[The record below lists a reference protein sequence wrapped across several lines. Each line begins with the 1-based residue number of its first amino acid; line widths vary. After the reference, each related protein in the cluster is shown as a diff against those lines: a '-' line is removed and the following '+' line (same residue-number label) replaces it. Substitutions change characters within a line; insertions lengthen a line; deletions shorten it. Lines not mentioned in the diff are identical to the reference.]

1 VITQNTD
8 VVQME
13 LHQNPTQL
21 ITVVEPPT
29 SDVAQ
34 MMDGPLKLTL
44 KDLTVVSD
52 PLLSTDVGMMKTVL
66 DVVMTRK
73 PLKLMRKEQT
83 VDVNTLNT
91 NVVLTEKPK
100 KLIKE
105 DPTVDVKKLQMDV
118 AQIK

>member
-1 VITQNTD
+1 
-8 VVQME
+8 MKK
-13 LHQNPTQL
+13 HQNNL
-21 ITVVEPPT
+21 SMITVVEPPT

-52 PLLSTDVGMMKTVL
+52 PLLSTDVGMMKMVMVVVL
-66 DVVMTRK
+66 TKK
-73 PLKLMRKEQT
+73 PLKLMLMEQT
-83 VDVNTLNT
+83 VDVNTLHT
-91 NVVLTEKPK
+91 NVVLTEKPQ

-105 DPTVDVKKLQMDV
+105 DPTVDVVILKEDV